1 VKHDTTSRQ
10 QQGFVKLMRSPFTIE
25 LLRDLLAFGL
35 LALIAFRARWRS
47 GFSTDGLEI
56 GEALIGDYKNCGMT
70 RSEYREGLARLV
82 KWGLVTARPTNK
94 GTIAKLASNAVFDI
108 NIAPPSNHHRTAKK
122 QPSEPP
128 TDLRVKTAPQ
138 PPTKPPTNRQPT
150 ANQPPLTNNDKKERK
165 KEYQGKA
172 LGNSTPSASS
182 NGKSDFGFEDY
193 QNQSMPAQQH
203 VKWPEFAAWC
213 RSKRDKRGNPG
224 TPTEPGFRKWLNGQ
238 KPQWRDK
245 VRQKFDGEEGYE
257 LAGKFFTRDEA
268 NQRGA
273 KDPKLI
279 EQFRKAVRRDNKI
292 EIIPP

>member
-1 VKHDTTSRQ
+1 VKHDTTSRP

-35 LALIAFRARWRS
+35 LGLIAFRARWRS

-108 NIAPPSNHHRTAKK
+108 NLAPPTVRQKTAKN

-128 TDLRVKTAPQ
+128 TVSRGKTAPQ
-138 PPTKPPTNRQPT
+138 PPTKPPTNRQRT

-182 NGKSDFGFEDY
+182 NGKSDFVFEGY
-193 QNQSMPAQQH
+193 QNQNMPAQQH
-203 VKWPEFAAWC
+203 VKWPEFSAWC
-213 RSKRDKRGNPG
+213 RNKGGAPSDA
-224 TPTEPGFRKWLNGQ
+224 GFWSWLCKQ

-245 VRQKFDGEEGYE
+245 VKKPFDGEEGYE

-279 EQFRKAVRRDNKI
+279 EQFRKAVRRDGKI
-292 EIIPP
+292 EVIPP